1 MFLLNQNS
9 QFLNRIKKSITGFVS
24 LFVIQRVFNKQ
35 DGKLSHLTQ
44 DCTLK
49 GGSWIEMIL
58 ELQIK
63 NQILK
68 GVLNQKFKIAF
79 HAKSYLWLIDLMLK
93 FLIPLRFQ

>member
-35 DGKLSHLTQ
+35 DEKWSDLTQ
-44 DCTLK
+44 DGTLE
-49 GGSWIEMIL
+49 GGIEMIL

-93 FLIPLRFQ
+93 FVIPLRFQ

>member
-35 DGKLSHLTQ
+35 DEKWSDLTQ
-44 DCTLK
+44 DGTLE
-49 GGSWIEMIL
+49 GGSWIEMNL

-93 FLIPLRFQ
+93 FVIRLRFQ

>member
-35 DGKLSHLTQ
+35 DEKWSDLTQ
-44 DCTLK
+44 DGTLE

-79 HAKSYLWLIDLMLK
+79 HGKSYLWLIDLMLK
-93 FLIPLRFQ
+93 FVIPLKFQ

>member
-49 GGSWIEMIL
+49 GGSWIEMIF

-93 FLIPLRFQ
+93 FVIPLRFQ

>member
-35 DGKLSHLTQ
+35 DEKWSDLTQ
-44 DCTLK
+44 DGTLE
-49 GGSWIEMIL
+49 GGGWIKMIL

>member
-35 DGKLSHLTQ
+35 DEKWSDLTQ
-44 DCTLK
+44 DGTLE
-49 GGSWIEMIL
+49 GGSWIKMIL

-93 FLIPLRFQ
+93 FVIPLRFQ